1 LSGDGVV
8 DRTIRE
14 ARLMADGEVSED
26 KVIRTNAW
34 AARHLVDLDAEDN
47 RDPEAEGFPGAGAV
61 AFYLWGI
68 DALDPEPAMDWFA
81 RKSEQIQA
89 EERSAFVVGE
99 PRGATI
105 DPMTTVVETRRIT
118 VNEFELRDLGEGD
131 GMAFTGYA
139 AVFNSES
146 ETLDD
151 DAAMLIESVVQ
162 KLRADTTI
170 GDEAKASLDMKR
182 KQLDLLFSRV

>member
-1 LSGDGVV
+1 MLPEYIMEAAARGLEYHAAGLSGDGVV

-68 DALDPEPAMDWFA
+68 DALDPEH
-81 RKSEQIQA
+81 
-89 EERSAFVVGE
+89 
-99 PRGATI
+99 
-105 DPMTTVVETRRIT
+105 
-118 VNEFELRDLGEGD
+118 
-131 GMAFTGYA
+131 
-139 AVFNSES
+139 
-146 ETLDD
+146 
-151 DAAMLIESVVQ
+151 
-162 KLRADTTI
+162 
-170 GDEAKASLDMKR
+170 
-182 KQLDLLFSRV
+182 